1 MIYAICYT
9 HTEPK
14 IDRSSLAHTKHFAP
28 RVIHNTSADVQRHGG
43 YRPAELPH
51 LRQANKQ
58 HKMAD
63 KAEVMKWFAGREIEV
78 LDDQKGRTTV
88 SAWREQLLN
97 AAARMCGATGRKM
110 LHGEFPKIEADEYY
124 TPGHIMN
131 IINDVFKRSKTRE
144 KLSLIHI

>member
-1 MIYAICYT
+1 
-9 HTEPK
+9 
-14 IDRSSLAHTKHFAP
+14 
-28 RVIHNTSADVQRHGG
+28 
-43 YRPAELPH
+43 
-51 LRQANKQ
+51 
-58 HKMAD
+58 MAD
-63 KAEVMKWFAGREIEV
+63 KAEVMKWFAGREVQV

-131 IINDVFKRSKTRE
+131 IMSGRCSSMPDNVLGLDMS
-144 KLSLIHI
+144 

>member
-9 HTEPK
+9 HTELK
-14 IDRSSLAHTKHFAP
+14 IDRSDLAHTKHFAP

-88 SAWREQLLN
+88 SAWRV
-97 AAARMCGATGRKM
+97 R
-110 LHGEFPKIEADEYY
+110 
-124 TPGHIMN
+124 
-131 IINDVFKRSKTRE
+131 
-144 KLSLIHI
+144 